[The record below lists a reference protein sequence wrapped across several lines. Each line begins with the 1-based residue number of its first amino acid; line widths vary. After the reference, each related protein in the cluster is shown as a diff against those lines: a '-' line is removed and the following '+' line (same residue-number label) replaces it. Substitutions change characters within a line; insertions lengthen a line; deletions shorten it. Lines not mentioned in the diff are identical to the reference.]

1 MNKLIVPD
9 LYCPFPSKTNKHV
22 DVLEKHALEWVLQ
35 FKLLPNNSAY
45 QELSDAKSFLL
56 TASAYPYCKFQ
67 YLEIA
72 NDFMNW
78 IIIWDEVS
86 GLLDKGQQV
95 ETIKTLHKRFIEIL
109 QGSELID
116 TDIPLSFALSDLR
129 QRMLEVTSVKWFSYF
144 VRSFDEY
151 IDGCVQESIN
161 WVQEIVPDI
170 ETYTTLRQA
179 TGVMEPLMDL
189 IEFCD
194 NLMLPDFLREND
206 IIQKLRMMTNK
217 IICLCNDIFSVAKEM
232 AVGDF
237 HNFIFVLHYQQ
248 QISLEEAIKCVAD
261 MHDREVKAMIDL
273 EASIPSFGEELDVE
287 IAKYISG
294 LHTWIR
300 GHLDWYSHSGR
311 YQNVTRLESV
321 KY

>member
-1 MNKLIVPD
+1 MNSLILPA
-9 LYCPFPSKTNKHV
+9 LYCPFPSQINKHV
-22 DVLEKHALEWVLQ
+22 DVLEKHSMEWVLK
-35 FKLLPNNSAY
+35 FKLLPNESAY
-45 QELSDAKSFLL
+45 QALSNAKSFLL
-56 TASAYPYCKFQ
+56 TASAYPCCNFKH
-67 YLEIA
+67 LEIA

-86 GLLDKGQQV
+86 GLLDKGHQV
-95 ETIKTLHKRFIEIL
+95 ETIKTWYKRFMEIL
-109 QGSELID
+109 QGSEITD
-116 TDIPLSFALSDLR
+116 TDIPLSFALGNLR

-161 WVQEIVPDI
+161 WVEGIVPDI
-170 ETYTTLRQA
+170 ETYTTLRKA

-194 NLMLPDFLREND
+194 NLILPDFLREND

-237 HNFIFVLHYQQ
+237 HNFIFVLHHQQ
-248 QISLEEAIKCVAD
+248 QISLEEAIMCVAD

-311 YQNVTRLESV
+311 YQTVTRLESA